1 MSALVHVDQEEE
13 VFYEREISARFENGK
28 IEITVRGESLGGVL
42 EILLKAVAGVELNPD
57 SMMDL
62 TLTYWHLTED
72 LDRVEITASAFQV
85 EEYSMP
91 LPAIVRRLMANAKM
105 SLVKN
110 LARHH
115 IALRGEKG
123 EL

>member
-62 TLTYWHLTED
+62 TLT
-72 LDRVEITASAFQV
+72 
-85 EEYSMP
+85 
-91 LPAIVRRLMANAKM
+91 
-105 SLVKN
+105 
-110 LARHH
+110 
-115 IALRGEKG
+115 
-123 EL
+123 

>member
-1 MSALVHVDQEEE
+1 MTALVHVDQDEE

-28 IEITVRGESLGGVL
+28 IEITVRGESIGGVL
-42 EILLKAVAGVELNPD
+42 EILLNTVAVVEFNPD
-57 SMMDL
+57 AMMDL
-62 TLTYWHLTED
+62 TLTYWHFTED
-72 LDRVEITASAFQV
+72 LDRVEVTASAYQV
-85 EEYSMP
+85 EWP
-91 LPAIVRRLMANAKM
+91 QGLHLAIVRRLAADAKTNLM
-105 SLVKN
+105 KN